1 MWSSLS
7 DSDCVSF
14 RSQADDTT
22 ATAQSSSRVRS
33 RYVGFSS
40 FMVGAGRRRKRP
52 RTGQKY
58 NFLPNAGFLFNLSY
72 LFDAA
77 KTYHASQTETK
88 RRSGFRFGFQSE
100 KSPFHG
106 SRYKKSPTYGTERAK
121 KKNPRRQNRRRFG
134 RKSAG
139 GRHGTGCVPSRNSQA
154 MSVESYPSFITS
166 SMPISL

>member
-1 MWSSLS
+1 
-7 DSDCVSF
+7 
-14 RSQADDTT
+14 
-22 ATAQSSSRVRS
+22 
-33 RYVGFSS
+33 
-40 FMVGAGRRRKRP
+40 MVGAGRRRKRP
-52 RTGQKY
+52 RTRQKY

-121 KKNPRRQNRRRFG
+121 KRIPGDRIAGDSGGNPPEGGTAQDASRAVIRRQ
-134 RKSAG
+134 
-139 GRHGTGCVPSRNSQA
+139 
-154 MSVESYPSFITS
+154 
-166 SMPISL
+166 